1 MFEAAFI
8 SFSTHGI
15 SHSSGW
21 NPEPLFQI
29 LSSTPDAVKVKL

>member
-1 MFEAAFI
+1 MLHLFHFH
-8 SFSTHGI
+8 HGL
-15 SHSSGW
+15 SHTSGW